1 MKTLGVSKMGMNGC
15 KYYEGLLNNI
25 VNTKEIFKV
34 ESVNFDKSYDFIIFD
49 GGSDVTPKLYGE
61 EKHKETFNNELRD
74 QYEQNIFNKYFKT
87 ATKFIGICRGSQF
100 LNVMFGGTLYQ
111 HLDDYNLQ
119 HPSFHTIK
127 VLENIEV
134 INDVEKSLRT
144 ILPEYTMV
152 NSTHHQAVKNLG
164 KGLFITAHDAHNFIV
179 ESYASFDDKVR
190 ATQFHP
196 EFYND
201 FPYTIPILKWLFR
214 DL

>member
-1 MKTLGVSKMGMNGC
+1 MKTLGVSRMGMNGY
-15 KYYEGLLNNI
+15 KYYEGLLNKV
-25 VNTKEIFKV
+25 VNTKEQFLV
-34 ESVNFDKSYDFIIFD
+34 ESIDFSRPYDFIIFD

-61 EKHKETFNNELRD
+61 EKHKETYTNELRD
-74 QYEQNIFNKYFKT
+74 QYEQNIFSHYFNT
-87 ATKFIGICRGSQF
+87 TTKFIGICRGSQF

-111 HLDDYNLQ
+111 HLGDYNLD
-119 HPSFHTIK
+119 HPSFHNIK
-127 VLENIEV
+127 V
-134 INDVEKSLRT
+134 INSEKSNLRK
-144 ILPEYTMV
+144 ILPEYILV

-164 KGLFITAHDAHNFIV
+164 RGLFITAQDALNFVV